1 MIRRR
6 RLRATE
12 NLRALVRET
21 SVSVS
26 DLIYPLFVIEGND
39 IKNPIDS
46 MPGIYQYSLDR
57 IDEELDRIREAGVKG
72 VLLFGI
78 PAHKD
83 ECGTEA
89 YNEHGI
95 IQEAIRYIKKVFPEL
110 VVIADICLCEYT
122 SHGHC
127 GLIKDGIILNDETL
141 LLLAKTAVTCA
152 QAGADMVAPSNMMDG
167 HIAAIREA
175 LDEAGCKMT
184 PIMAYS
190 AKMASGYYGPFRDAA
205 HSAPGFGD
213 RKTYQMDYHNP
224 REAMRDIQD
233 DIDEGADIII
243 IKPALAF
250 LDILK
255 TASWETDMPLCAY
268 NVSGEYSM
276 VKAAAANGWIDEK
289 KIVMEN
295 MIGMKRAGAQM
306 IITYHALDV
315 AKWLREEQRFAA
327 GKGDAAVENEVSRIA
342 RRSIEKNH

>member
-6 RLRATE
+6 RLRASE
-12 NLRALVRET
+12 GLRALVRET
-21 SVSVS
+21 TVSVS
-26 DLIYPLFVIEGND
+26 DLIYPVFVIEGKD
-39 IKNPIDS
+39 IKNPIPS
-46 MPGIYQYSLDR
+46 MPGIYQYSIDR
-57 IDEELDRIREAGVKG
+57 LDEELDRIREAGIKG

-78 PAHKD
+78 PKHKD
-83 ECGTEA
+83 ERGTEA

-127 GLIKDGIILNDETL
+127 GVIHDGIILNDETL
-141 LLLAKTAVTCA
+141 PLLAKTAVTCA

-167 HIAAIREA
+167 HVAAIRKA
-175 LDEAGCKMT
+175 LDEAGLTMT

-213 RKTYQMDYHNP
+213 RKTYQMDYHNA
-224 REAMRDIQD
+224 REAIRDIQD

-243 IKPALAF
+243 VKPALAF

-255 TASWETDMPLCAY
+255 TASVKTNMPLCAY
-268 NVSGEYSM
+268 NVSGEFSM
-276 VKAAAANGWIDEK
+276 VKAAAQNGWIDEK

-295 MIGMKRAGAQM
+295 MIGMKRAGAHM

-315 AKWLREEQRFAA
+315 ARWIKEEA
-327 GKGDAAVENEVSRIA
+327 
-342 RRSIEKNH
+342 

>member
-6 RLRATE
+6 RLRSSAYM
-12 NLRALVRET
+12 RDLVRET
-21 SVSVS
+21 SVGIN
-26 DLIYPLFVIEGND
+26 DLIYPLFVVEGENL
-39 IKNPIDS
+39 KNPIAS
-46 MPGIYQYSLDR
+46 MPNIYQYSIDR
-57 IDEELDRIREAGVKG
+57 LDEELDRIREAGIRG

-78 PAHKD
+78 PEHKD
-83 ECGTEA
+83 ECGSEA

-127 GLIKDGIILNDETL
+127 GLIENGEILNDETL
-141 LLLAKTAVTCA
+141 PLLAKTAVTCA

-167 HIAAIREA
+167 HVEAIREA
-175 LDEAGCKMT
+175 LDEAGLATT

-224 REAMRDIQD
+224 REAMRDIWD

-243 IKPALAF
+243 VKPALAYM
-250 LDILK
+250 DILK
-255 TASWETDMPLCAY
+255 TASEETNMPLCAY

-295 MIGMKRAGAQM
+295 MIAMKRAGAQM

-315 AKWLREEQRFAA
+315 ARFIKE
-327 GKGDAAVENEVSRIA
+327 GY
-342 RRSIEKNH
+342 

>member
-6 RLRATE
+6 RLRASE
-12 NLRALVRET
+12 GLRALVRET
-21 SVSVS
+21 TVSVS
-26 DLIYPLFVIEGND
+26 DLIYPVFVIEGKD
-39 IKNPIDS
+39 IKNPIPS
-46 MPGIYQYSLDR
+46 MPGIYQYSIDR
-57 IDEELDRIREAGVKG
+57 LDEELDRIREAGIKG

-78 PAHKD
+78 PEHKD
-83 ECGTEA
+83 ERGTEA

-127 GLIKDGIILNDETL
+127 GVIHDGIILNDETL
-141 LLLAKTAVTCA
+141 PLLAKTAVTCA

-167 HIAAIREA
+167 HVAAIRAA
-175 LDEAGCKMT
+175 LDEAGLTMT

-213 RKTYQMDYHNP
+213 RKTYQMDYHNA
-224 REAMRDIQD
+224 REAIRDIQD

-243 IKPALAF
+243 VKPALAF

-255 TASWETDMPLCAY
+255 TASMKTNMPLCAY
-268 NVSGEYSM
+268 NVSGEFSM
-276 VKAAAANGWIDEK
+276 VKAAAQNGWIDEK

-295 MIGMKRAGAQM
+295 MIGMKRAGAHM

-315 AKWLREEQRFAA
+315 AKWIKEE
-327 GKGDAAVENEVSRIA
+327 D
-342 RRSIEKNH
+342 